1 MIMQLD
7 VGRHKFIAKAL
18 DCQIFQNP
26 QLLFPNLQ
34 FIFFNFVSFNP
45 LKTTLN
51 SFMSLGRA
59 AWSEAR
65 QTLRALLS
73 ADNPTLRD
81 DQSLRSEA
89 IISMADVTMHLPAA
103 IGMRL
108 ELSYEQFTCI

>member
-1 MIMQLD
+1 MQLD
-7 VGRHKFIAKAL
+7 VGRHEFIAKTL

-45 LKTTLN
+45 LKRTLN

-89 IISMADVTMHLPAA
+89 IISMADVTMHLPAS